1 MTWRINKPGSHAGFG
16 LSELW
21 DARELLFFFAWR
33 DFKVR
38 YKQTAIGTAW
48 AVLQPLMMVGVITF
62 VFGRLVHTPSDDLP
76 YPVFAFAGLLL
87 WQLFASAFTESSN
100 SVVAN
105 ERLLTK
111 VAFPRLVI
119 PIASVATSI
128 ADSAAASVVLA
139 VLIAAYGI
147 VPGPAVVLLPVF
159 FVLTVAA
166 ALAIGI
172 WLAALNVRFRDV
184 RYAIPFLLQPL
195 LFITPVAYPTH
206 LVPERWR
213 MLYALNPMVGI
224 IEAFR
229 WALFGVGVNPGPLLA
244 VSVTVIAVLLLGG
257 VLFFRRA
264 ERAFADL
271 A

>member
-1 MTWRINKPGSHAGFG
+1 MTWRINEPGSYARFG

-21 DARELLFFFAWR
+21 GARELLFFLAWR
-33 DFKVR
+33 DLKVR
-38 YKQTAIGTAW
+38 YKQTAIGFAW
-48 AVLQPLMMVGVITF
+48 AILQPLMMVGVITL
-62 VFGRLVHTPSDDLP
+62 VFGRLARTPSDGLP
-76 YPVFAFAGLLL
+76 YPLFAFTGLLL
-87 WQLFASAFTESSN
+87 WQLFASALTESSN

-119 PIASVATSI
+119 PLASVATSI
-128 ADSAAASVVLA
+128 ADAAAASVVLA
-139 VLIAAYGI
+139 VLIAWYGI
-147 VPGPAVVLLPVF
+147 LPGPGVALLPVF
-159 FVLTVAA
+159 VVLTLSA
-166 ALAIGI
+166 ALSMGI

-184 RYAIPFLLQPL
+184 RYAIPFLVQPL
-195 LFITPVAYPTH
+195 LLITPVAYPTH

-229 WALFGVGVNPGPLLA
+229 WALFGVSVNAGPLLA
-244 VSVTVIAVLLLGG
+244 VSVTVIAVLLLGA
-257 VLFFRRA
+257 VPFFRRA
-264 ERAFADL
+264 ERAFADF